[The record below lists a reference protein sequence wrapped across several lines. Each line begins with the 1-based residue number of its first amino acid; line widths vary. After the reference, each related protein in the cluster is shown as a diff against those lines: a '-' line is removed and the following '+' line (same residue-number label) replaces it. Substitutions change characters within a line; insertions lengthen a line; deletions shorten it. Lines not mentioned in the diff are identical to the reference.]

1 MKQRIFYREY
11 CYVAGLLAMALGAA
25 CMTRADF
32 GLSMIVA
39 PAYLLYA
46 KVSEF
51 LPFFTFGFAEA
62 VFQIVLL
69 ALMCLLL
76 RRFRVSYLFSFVTA
90 VLYGLCLDTAITVTN
105 LVPYVLSMRILLYLL
120 GMVITSAGVAFFFK
134 TYIAPEVYELFV
146 RVVAQ
151 QYRIPINRFKTG
163 YDIASCLLSVAMSFA
178 FFGWGRFVGVQW
190 GTVICALVNGTLIG
204 WFCRLYERL
213 WKFEDR
219 FPKLRTWMP

>member
-1 MKQRIFYREY
+1 MKQRICYREY
-11 CYVAGLLAMALGAA
+11 CYVAGLLTMALGAA

-39 PAYLLYA
+39 PAYLLHV

-90 VLYGLCLDTAITVTN
+90 VLYGLCLDTAITVMN

-120 GMVITSAGVAFFFK
+120 GWSLPRQGLRSFSKRILPPKCMNCLCVWWHSSTAFPLTALKRGTILPVACS
-134 TYIAPEVYELFV
+134 VW
-146 RVVAQ
+146 RC
-151 QYRIPINRFKTG
+151 R
-163 YDIASCLLSVAMSFA
+163 LLSLAGAVSSVYS
-178 FFGWGRFVGVQW
+178 GGQ
-190 GTVICALVNGTLIG
+190 
-204 WFCRLYERL
+204 
-213 WKFEDR
+213 
-219 FPKLRTWMP
+219 